1 MTPTSPLAG
10 LLTGLLDGGLI
21 AVAVFLVVLISNRRH
36 GPARAVAVHPV
47 AEDRPRSE
55 HVLTPNGNLHRAA

>member
-10 LLTGLLDGGLI
+10 LLTGLLDGTII

-36 GPARAVAVHPV
+36 RTAQVRVHPV
-47 AEDRPRSE
+47 AADLPRSE